1 MTVMGNEYRRRHVL
15 QHRRW
20 GGHVP
25 SRTEELLGAFGYL
38 GAILTGPIL
47 PLVVYLSRRRASPFV
62 RWHAAQALNVT
73 LTFLLYMVCGAI
85 AGFLLSLDT
94 AKAALEI
101 MVPIAALGW
110 LIMVREL
117 GRGAAAAAGGDFFE
131 IPGWICSPFVR

>member
-15 QHRRW
+15 RHPRW

-25 SRTEELLGAFGYL
+25 SRTEELLGTFGYL
-38 GAILTGPIL
+38 GAIFTGPLL
-47 PLVVYLSRRRASPFV
+47 PLAVYLSRRRASPFV

-73 LTFLLYMVCGAI
+73 VTFMLYLVCGSI

-94 AKAALEI
+94 AKAALEV

-117 GRGAAAAAGGDFFE
+117 VRAAAAAAAGDFFE
-131 IPGWICSPFVR
+131 MPGWICSPFVR